1 MPWPHAVKHA
11 TCPVKLATQEMYDSW
26 PFFKGLLDLVEMV
39 MAKADPRI
47 TSLYDSKLTDRAD
60 LQVRR

>member
-1 MPWPHAVKHA
+1 
-11 TCPVKLATQEMYDSW
+11 MYDSW

-47 TSLYDSKLTDRAD
+47 TALYDSRLTDRKD
-60 LQVRR
+60 LQVWHGVTWWGMV